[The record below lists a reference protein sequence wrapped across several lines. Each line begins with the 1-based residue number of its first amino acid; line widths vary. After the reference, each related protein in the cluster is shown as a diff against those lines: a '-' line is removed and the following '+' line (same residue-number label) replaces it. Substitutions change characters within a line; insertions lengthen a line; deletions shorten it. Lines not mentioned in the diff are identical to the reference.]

1 MKKAGVIPVSIRAFA
16 FALLAAVPAAAQE
29 TSPPSEA
36 PPVLVQQD
44 WNRAVS
50 ARLQRAGAEVVARGS
65 ESGISGQFTAKVGFS
80 VAADGMITDV
90 KIAGSSGNAAVDQL
104 AVQIPTLA
112 SPMPPFT
119 PDMTPDAKAVVAP
132 LQLNFEAP
140 QTGDTTQP

>member
-1 MKKAGVIPVSIRAFA
+1 
-16 FALLAAVPAAAQE
+16 
-29 TSPPSEA
+29 
-36 PPVLVQQD
+36 VQQD

-50 ARLQRAGAEVVARGS
+50 ARLQKAGAEVVARGS

>member
-29 TSPPSEA
+29 TSPPSKG
-36 PPVLVQQD
+36 PPVLVQQN
-44 WNRAVS
+44 WNQAVS
-50 ARLQRAGAEVVARGS
+50 ARLQRAGTEVVARGS

-80 VAADGMITDV
+80 VGADGTITDV